1 MINMLRHDQ
10 FQRTYLHTLRNYSQ
24 TLETFSYFLLPRMTE
39 SVPQTFMSIQ
49 TLVLYRV
56 KVHTCPSDFRT
67 FLRTCYV
74 HQQEMFLGNFYV
86 IRQHSEIK
94 AVKYQKVFLTVLQNP
109 RYSTE
114 IMDSGPMCITHFFQ
128 NFLSPIFHYFFFY
141 SAFQYV
147 SFQCGLK
154 T

>member
-56 KVHTCPSDFRT
+56 KVHTCPSDFQT
-67 FLRTCYV
+67 FLRTYYV

-94 AVKYQKVFLTVLQNP
+94 AVKYQKVFLTMLRNP

-114 IMDSGPMCITHFFQ
+114 IIDSGPMCITNFFQ
-128 NFLSPIFHYFFFY
+128 TKSAAYFKLSFLIFF
-141 SAFQYV
+141 SI
-147 SFQCGLK
+147 SL
-154 T
+154 TSM